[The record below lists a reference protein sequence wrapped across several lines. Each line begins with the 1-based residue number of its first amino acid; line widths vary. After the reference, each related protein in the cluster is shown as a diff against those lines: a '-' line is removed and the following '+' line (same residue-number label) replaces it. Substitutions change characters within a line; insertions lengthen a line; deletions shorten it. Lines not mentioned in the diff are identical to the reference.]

1 MYERINQ
8 RPFIRNSY
16 QRLLVT
22 NHSNSRQSCWYGY
35 HRCGDTIPNQI
46 RTHMQTTLAKI
57 RDFLLAPASITK
69 LDYLVILIVALV
81 AAWN

>member
-8 RPFIRNSY
+8 CPLIRNSY

-22 NHSNSRQSCWYGY
+22 NHSNFEQSCWYGY
-35 HRCGDTIPNQI
+35 YRRSNTVLNQI
-46 RTHMQTTLAKI
+46 RTHMQTTLIKI
-57 RDFLLAPASITK
+57 RDFLLAPAIITK